1 MDEQHNVQAE
11 RKPRVAVIFGG
22 HSGEHGISCATAANV
37 LAAVDRDRFEVVPI
51 GITRDGQWVVAHD
64 DPTLYEL
71 RGGQVAEILPADHQ
85 VVSTLGQGPA
95 SVLQLDRDGQ
105 LLVHLGEIDVVL
117 PLLHGPFGED
127 GTIQGLCEMAGVR
140 YVGCGVLSSAV
151 AMDKHIAKLVLAG
164 HGLPVG
170 RSVGITDAQWRRDP
184 AVCLDAV
191 AALGLPVFVKPARAG
206 SSLGISKVTHAG
218 ALRDAIEAARE
229 HDPKVIVEAAVDG
242 REIEVGV
249 LQGRDGQRPRVSV
262 PGEIVLHSDG
272 FYDFSTKY
280 INGTAQMQVPAQ
292 LSEEIIDR
300 LQELA
305 ARAFEALQCE
315 GLARVDFFVRDN
327 GDVVINE
334 VNTMPGF
341 TQFSMYP
348 VMWQHSGVA
357 YRELVTELLELAL
370 SRPVGLR

>member
-1 MDEQHNVQAE
+1 MGEQHNVQAE

-22 HSGEHGISCATAANV
+22 RSGEHGISCATAANV

-64 DPTLYEL
+64 DPQLYEL
-71 RGGQVAEILPADHQ
+71 RAGQVAEILPAEHQ
-85 VVSTLGQGPA
+85 VVATLGQGPA
-95 SVLQLDRDGQ
+95 SLLQLDRAGQ
-105 LLVHLGEIDVVL
+105 RLAQLGEVDVVL

-127 GTIQGLCEMAGVR
+127 GTLQGLCEMAGVR

-280 INGTAQMQVPAQ
+280 VDGTAQMQVPAQ
-292 LSEEIIDR
+292 LSEELVER

-334 VNTMPGF
+334 VNTLPGF

-348 VMWQHSGVA
+348 VMWQHSGVE